1 MSTFQCSEASLFCR
15 YILRSLDHLFQ
26 CIEKLNKEQLNWK
39 PAIAN
44 ANSLYVLAVHTLANA
59 EENILYMLRG
69 QESLRQR
76 EQEFLAYADSA
87 ENLLAYWQ
95 EARVRL
101 QDALLE
107 VTSEDL
113 VREINHP
120 RRGMATGLEILII
133 VARHAAEHLGQAE
146 LTRDLMN
153 AYPSQGHS

>member
-1 MSTFQCSEASLFCR
+1 LS
-15 YILRSLDHLFQ
+15 SLDHLFQ

-39 PAIAN
+39 PAVAN

-59 EENILYMLRG
+59 EENLLYTLRG

-76 EQEFLAYADSA
+76 ELEFLAYADSA
-87 ENLLAYWQ
+87 EKLLAYWQ

-101 QDALLE
+101 QDALQE
-107 VTSEDL
+107 IISEDL
-113 VREINHP
+113 AREINHP
-120 RRGMATGLEILII
+120 RRGKISGLEILII

-153 AYPSQGHS
+153 AHLSQGHS